1 MVPRE
6 YPVYE
11 RSGMDDPYTVK
22 RSEEDVSMA
31 ITSQGEEV
39 QAEQWRRQRQYC
51 SNQPVPGGVETQGRV
66 R

>member
-11 RSGMDDPYTVK
+11 RSGMDHTSTVK

-31 ITSQGEEV
+31 ITSQGEGFP
-39 QAEQWRRQRQYC
+39 AGQWQRRRHDFG
-51 SNQPVPGGVETQGRV
+51 NQPVSGGVETQGRV
-66 R
+66 

>member
-6 YPVYE
+6 HSVDE
-11 RSGMDDPYTVK
+11 RSGMDDTITFK

-39 QAEQWRRQRQYC
+39 QAEQWWRRQQDC
-51 SNQPVPGGVETQGRV
+51 GNQPVSGRVETQGRV
-66 R
+66 